1 MFLRLLS
8 PRQRSAR
15 ALLLSSQHATRFHD
29 AEAFRATTTSP
40 VSSSA
45 QFRFRH
51 VPASWPMT
59 RPVAV
64 ANKSLSAASDLASLP
79 LRARVDARTRTAVH
93 SCARRSLIPITSSP
107 VRLFSALPSRRTVSM
122 GAQDASVLQD
132 DGRNGNGIPAQ
143 DGLDPESEE
152 EVPIEAEELQDALT
166 RPPAVNSSYLPLPW
180 KGRLGYVS
188 FICALSCYVY
198 MLMRTGLFEYVSA
211 LLKPSRVLL
220 ANMSH
225 SFYPRKSP
233 SAARSFPTASS
244 NQEPTR
250 PESTRRC
257 RPRSGV
263 CRGIGVDQC
272 SRSRET
278 AEMERPL
285 WDQVHAF
292 EQ

>member
-15 ALLLSSQHATRFHD
+15 ALLLPGQHATRFHD
-29 AEAFRATTTSP
+29 AEAFRATTTTSP
-40 VSSSA
+40 ASSSV

-64 ANKSLSAASDLASLP
+64 ANKSLSAVSDLTPLP

-93 SCARRSLIPITSSP
+93 SCARRSPIPITSSQ
-107 VRLFSALPSRRTVSM
+107 VRLFSVQPSRGTVSM

-152 EVPIEAEELQDALT
+152 EVPVEAEELQDALT

-188 FICALSCYVY
+188 LIVVL
-198 MLMRTGLFEYVSA
+198 
-211 LLKPSRVLL
+211 VLL
-220 ANMSH
+220 CLLA
-225 SFYPRKSP
+225 Y
-233 SAARSFPTASS
+233 
-244 NQEPTR
+244 
-250 PESTRRC
+250 
-257 RPRSGV
+257 G
-263 CRGIGVDQC
+263 
-272 SRSRET
+272 
-278 AEMERPL
+278 ERL
-285 WDQVHAF
+285 V
-292 EQ
+292 

>member
-29 AEAFRATTTSP
+29 AEAFRATTTTTTITSP
-40 VSSSA
+40 ASSSA

-51 VPASWPMT
+51 VPASWPLT

-64 ANKSLSAASDLASLP
+64 ANKSLSGPKSVSDLAPLP
-79 LRARVDARTRTAVH
+79 LRAHVNARTRIAVH
-93 SCARRSLIPITSSP
+93 SCARRSPIPITSSP
-107 VRLFSALPSRRTVSM
+107 VRLFSVQSSRGTVSM
-122 GAQDASVLQD
+122 GAQDASVLLQD

-152 EVPIEAEELQDALT
+152 EVPVEAEELQDALT

-188 FICALSCYVY
+188 LICALSCVY
-198 MLMRTGLFEYVSA
+198 MLMRKGLSEYVFALFQSA
-211 LLKPSRVLL
+211 CLLL

-225 SFYPRKSP
+225 SLYPRESP

-244 NQEPTR
+244 NQEPSR
-250 PESTRRC
+250 PESTR
-257 RPRSGV
+257 
-263 CRGIGVDQC
+263 
-272 SRSRET
+272 
-278 AEMERPL
+278 
-285 WDQVHAF
+285 
-292 EQ
+292 